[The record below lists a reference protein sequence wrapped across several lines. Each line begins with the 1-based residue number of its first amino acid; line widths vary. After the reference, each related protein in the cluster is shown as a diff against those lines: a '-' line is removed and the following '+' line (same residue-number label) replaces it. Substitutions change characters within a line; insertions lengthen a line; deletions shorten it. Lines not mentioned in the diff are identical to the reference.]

1 MRRFLALAVAPLL
14 LATSCSVVGG
24 DGGQRQMTA
33 IFYRA
38 VAFYPGS
45 HVKLMGNDIGTVS
58 SVEID
63 GDRVKVRFAIDDD
76 IPLPADVHAGIV
88 PLTLI
93 GERNLVLYPA
103 WRPGMPKL
111 EGKAV
116 IPPER
121 TSVPVE
127 PDDALKA
134 FTDLVRAIDPKAV
147 ERLAVGGT
155 AILQGR
161 GPLINESLDRM
172 AQLTTLFASQDDRL
186 VEVARTLRTLVSTL
200 NSRESQLSGLI
211 RNFSTV
217 TGVLARERQAIVT
230 LLDAL
235 ARLPAEGEALLA
247 DLGKELPQQV
257 AKLVELALVLQ
268 SNVEGV
274 RSTVK
279 GVGDV
284 MGGLLGTWDHNGKIN
299 LRANLS
305 GSSAKA
311 LQPLFDALGLGKAPC
326 LSLVGDIDCPAAGGT
341 E

>member
-1 MRRFLALAVAPLL
+1 MRRFLVLAVSPVL

-33 IFYRA
+33 FFPRA
-38 VAFYPGS
+38 VAFYAGS
-45 HVKLMGNDIGTVS
+45 HVKLMGNDIGRVS

-63 GDRVKVRFAIDDD
+63 GDRVKVRFAIDED

-88 PLTLI
+88 PLTLV

-103 WRPGMPKL
+103 WRPGMPRL
-111 EGKAV
+111 EGEAV

-121 TSVPVE
+121 TSVSVE

-147 ERLAVGGT
+147 EKLAVGGT
-155 AILQGR
+155 AVLEGR
-161 GPLINESLDRM
+161 GPLINEALDRM
-172 AQLTTLFASQDDRL
+172 GQLTTLFAGQDDRL
-186 VEVARTLRTLVSTL
+186 VEVARTLRTLVSTV
-200 NSRESQLSGLI
+200 NTREAQLSGLI

-217 TGVLARERQAIVT
+217 TGVLARERQGIVT

-235 ARLPAEGEALLA
+235 ARLPVEGEALLA
-247 DLGKELPQQV
+247 DLGEQLPQQV
-257 AKLVELALVLQ
+257 AKLVELALLLQ

-274 RSTVK
+274 RATLK
-279 GVGDV
+279 GLADAE
-284 MGGLLGTWDHNGKIN
+284 GGLLRAWGRNGTIN
-299 LRANLS
+299 LRGNLS
-305 GSSAKA
+305 GESAKA

-326 LSLVGDIDCPAAGGT
+326 LSLGGTACPAAGAH
-341 E
+341 